1 MARNYAAVPHE
12 YLKIMESLTDAEFG
26 RLMRWLLGYSSGQKS
41 APLSGNERVLKSLV
55 QMREDQFQAG
65 FAETDERRKKAAA
78 KAAEIRW
85 NNKNA
90 KACEGMP
97 TDARACEAVRSDAKK
112 QNQRQVQ
119 TLPAKAGESKKRLCR
134 FHPPAREEV
143 AAYCVQRGNAINP
156 DRFYDHYEANGW
168 KVGKAPMQD
177 WRAAVRNWEQR
188 EQEFGARRETANERY
203 SRELQELITAEDGT
217 GGGGFD
223 PWGGA

>member
-1 MARNYAAVPHE
+1 MPKNKTKDKYKLSL
-12 YLKIMESLTDAEFG
+12 LK
-26 RLMRWLLGYSSGQKS
+26 Q
-41 APLSGNERVLKSLV
+41 ERVRS
-55 QMREDQFQAG
+55 G
-65 FAETDERRKKAAA
+65 FA
-78 KAAEIRW
+78 
-85 NNKNA
+85 
-90 KACEGMP
+90 
-97 TDARACEAVRSDAKK
+97 
-112 QNQRQVQ
+112 
-119 TLPAKAGESKKRLCR
+119 R

>member
-1 MARNYAAVPHE
+1 MKTTAERRSGEGVLDGKKSMRQYRME

-97 TDARACEAVRSDAKK
+97 NGCEGMRS
-112 QNQRQVQ
+112 
-119 TLPAKAGESKKRLCR
+119 
-134 FHPPAREEV
+134 
-143 AAYCVQRGNAINP
+143 
-156 DRFYDHYEANGW
+156 
-168 KVGKAPMQD
+168 
-177 WRAAVRNWEQR
+177 
-188 EQEFGARRETANERY
+188 GAFRCQKTKPKTSTN
-203 SRELQELITAEDGT
+203 S
-217 GGGGFD
+217 
-223 PWGGA
+223 PC